1 MINLTV
7 TDINSLVA
15 FWLVFCRWSG
25 IIFQLPVF
33 DQVGVPGV
41 LKVLFCISL
50 SWCFYPMLSD
60 FVIRDIAYIGVDN
73 FWILSFFYVGVGLV
87 VGFLSRV
94 ILQIFN
100 SAGSII
106 TQQVGFGA
114 VRYFDL
120 SIGDQVGPFE
130 KFINTTVVT
139 MIVMG
144 GGLLPLFKGS
154 FLTFETM
161 NLVSIS
167 QMNGIVSFA
176 IYLFKSI
183 FNTAIILAM
192 PLIVTNI
199 VVMTLLGIIART
211 VPQMNVL
218 MVSFVL
224 NISLGLFVFILSGE
238 EFYLASINFYAT
250 FINDWLNFFS

>member
-1 MINLTV
+1 MLNLAV
-7 TDINSLVA
+7 TDINSLIA

-25 IIFQLPVF
+25 IVFQLPVF
-33 DQVGVPGV
+33 DQVGVPSV
-41 LKVLFCISL
+41 LKVLFSITL
-50 SWCFYPMLSD
+50 SWCFYP
-60 FVIRDIAYIGVDN
+60 FVQDYIFRDLAYVGVDN
-73 FWILSFFYVGVGLV
+73 FWVISSYYVSIGLMA
-87 VGFLSRV
+87 GFLSRI

-114 VRYFDL
+114 VRYFDI

-130 KFINTTVVT
+130 KFINMTVVT
-139 MIVMG
+139 MIVLG
-144 GGLLPLFKGS
+144 GGLYPLFKGS
-154 FLTFETM
+154 YMTFESMSLTAF
-161 NLVSIS
+161 S
-167 QMNGIVSFA
+167 QVNGIVPFA
-176 IYLFKSI
+176 LYLFKSV
-183 FNTAIILAM
+183 FNTAIILSM

-199 VVMTLLGIIART
+199 VVMTLLGIIARA

-238 EFYLASINFYAT
+238 EFYIASINFYSK
-250 FINDWLNFFS
+250 FIGDWLTFFS

>member
-1 MINLTV
+1 MINLEV
-7 TDINSLVA
+7 TDINALIA

-33 DQVGVPGV
+33 DQMGVPV
-41 LKVLFCISL
+41 ILKVLFGVSI
-50 SWCFYPMLSD
+50 SWCFYPSVEQIVLK
-60 FVIRDIAYIGVDN
+60 DIAFLGNDN
-73 FWILSFFYVGVGLV
+73 FWVLSFFYVFIGLMA
-87 VGFLSRV
+87 GFLSRIV
-94 ILQIFN
+94 LQIFN

-139 MIVMG
+139 MIIIG
-144 GGLLPLFKGS
+144 GGLLPIFKGS
-154 FLTFETM
+154 YMTFQTM
-161 NLVSIS
+161 NFIS
-167 QMNGIVSFA
+167 FNQVKGIVPFA
-176 IYLFKSI
+176 LYLFKSV

-199 VVMTLLGIIART
+199 VVMTLLGIIARA

-224 NISLGLFVFILSGE
+224 NISFGLFVFILSGE
-238 EFYLASINFYAT
+238 EFYSASINFYSK
-250 FINDWLNFFS
+250 FIGDWLLFFS

>member
-1 MINLTV
+1 VINLTV
-7 TDINSLVA
+7 TDINELIA

-25 IIFQLPVF
+25 IIFQLPLF

-41 LKVLFCISL
+41 LKVLFGIAV
-50 SWCFYPMLSD
+50 SWCFYPSVSI
-60 FVIRDIAYIGVDN
+60 FVLQDISIVGKDN
-73 FWILSFFYVGVGLV
+73 FWVLSAFYVAVGLMA
-87 VGFLSRV
+87 GFLSRI

-139 MIVMG
+139 MIVIG
-144 GGLLPLFKGS
+144 GGLYPLFKGS
-154 FLTFETM
+154 FMTFETM
-161 NLVSIS
+161 NFLSFS
-167 QMNGIVSFA
+167 QVKGIVPFA
-176 IYLFKSI
+176 LYLFKSV

-199 VVMTLLGIIART
+199 VVMTLLGIIARA

-238 EFYLASINFYAT
+238 EFYLASINFYSK
-250 FINDWLNFFS
+250 FIGDWLLFFS

>member
-1 MINLTV
+1 VVNITV
-7 TDINSLVA
+7 TDINSLIA
-15 FWLVFCRWSG
+15 FWLVFCRWTA
-25 IIFQLPVF
+25 IVFQFPVF

-41 LKVLFCISL
+41 LKILFCISV
-50 SWCFYPMLSD
+50 SWCFFP
-60 FVIRDIAYIGVDN
+60 FVKPYAIRDILYVGADN
-73 FWILSFFYVGVGLV
+73 FWILSFFYAFVGLMA
-87 VGFLSRV
+87 GFLSRI

-114 VRYFDL
+114 VRYFDQ

-130 KFINTTVVT
+130 KFINITVVT
-139 MIVMG
+139 MIVLG
-144 GGLLPLFKGS
+144 GGFYPLFKGS
-154 FLTFETM
+154 FMTFETM
-161 NLVSIS
+161 NFVSFS
-167 QMNGIVSFA
+167 NVNGIVPFA
-176 IYLFKSI
+176 LYLFKSV
-183 FNTAIILAM
+183 FNTAIILSM

-238 EFYLASINFYAT
+238 EFYIASINFYSK
-250 FINDWLNFFS
+250 FIGDWLTFFS

>member
-1 MINLTV
+1 VVSLNV
-7 TDINSLVA
+7 TDINSLIG
-15 FWLVFCRWSG
+15 FWLVFCRWTG
-25 IIFQLPVF
+25 IVFQLPVF
-33 DQVGVPGV
+33 DQVSVPGV
-41 LKVLFCISL
+41 VKVLFSIAL
-50 SWCFYPMLSD
+50 SWCFFPFVKN
-60 FVIRDIAYIGVDN
+60 FVISDLNLLGAQN
-73 FWILSFFYVGVGLV
+73 FWILTIFYLSAGLV
-87 VGFLSRV
+87 VGFLSRM

-130 KFINTTVVT
+130 KFINTTVIT

-144 GGLLPLFKGS
+144 GGLYPLFKGS
-154 FLTFETM
+154 FITFETM
-161 NLVSIS
+161 NYIS
-167 QMNGIVSFA
+167 FSQIKGIVPFS

-192 PLIVTNI
+192 PLIITNI
-199 VVMTLLGIIART
+199 IVMTILGIIART

-224 NISLGLFVFILSGE
+224 NISLGLLVFILSGE
-238 EFYLASINFYAT
+238 EFYISSVKFYSD
-250 FINDWLNFFS
+250 FIGDWLLFFS